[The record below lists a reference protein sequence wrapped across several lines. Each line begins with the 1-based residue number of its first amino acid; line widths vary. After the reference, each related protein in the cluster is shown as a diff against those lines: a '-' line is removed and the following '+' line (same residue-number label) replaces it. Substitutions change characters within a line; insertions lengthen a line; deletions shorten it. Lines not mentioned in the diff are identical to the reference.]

1 MEREDRIRVRA
12 YDIWIAEGC
21 PTGREREHWERA
33 AAEID
38 GSRTD
43 GSENA
48 GITSAGDAGSL
59 AAPEETVQA
68 TTRPALRAA

>member
-21 PTGREREHWERA
+21 PKDREKEHWERA

-38 GSRTD
+38 ASDAEISENTRTD
-43 GSENA
+43 VA
-48 GITSAGDAGSL
+48 GGESP
-59 AAPEETVQA
+59 AAPEEKLQSA
-68 TTRPALRAA
+68 LSLTRRAA